1 MVPPQLS
8 EGWLNILVH
17 PPKERLDAKI
27 SIFEVSEMNDGS
39 DAFPFV
45 HKVKGIVDFFEWH
58 RVSDEF
64 IHLQFST

>member
-1 MVPPQLS
+1 MPPQLV

-27 SIFEVSEMNDGS
+27 SIDEVSEMNDGP

-45 HKVKGIVDFFEWH
+45 HQVKSIVDFFQRH
-58 RVSDEF
+58 RVGDEF

>member
-27 SIFEVSEMNDGS
+27 SIDEVSEMNDGP

-45 HKVKGIVDFFEWH
+45 HQVKCLVDVAERH
-58 RVSDEF
+58 GVRD
-64 IHLQFST
+64 

>member
-1 MVPPQLS
+1 MPPQLS

-27 SIFEVSEMNDGS
+27 SIDGVSEMNDGP

-45 HKVKGIVDFFEWH
+45 HQVKSIVDFFKWH
-58 RVSDEF
+58 RVGDEF